1 MYRDTDGNFRSARV
15 LLVEQDRGPLAA
27 LGNRLIELGFKC
39 AACNTVSEAM
49 TRFETGNFDLV
60 VADLTMP
67 GLHGLSIVGL
77 IRSESAVPI
86 LVLTECAAGY
96 QRFTSGYRNVKLIEK
111 PVEPEVLLLHVR
123 NIFFK
128 ASGDAQLKVG

>member
-1 MYRDTDGNFRSARV
+1 
-15 LLVEQDRGPLAA
+15 
-27 LGNRLIELGFKC
+27 
-39 AACNTVSEAM
+39 M
-49 TRFETGNFDLV
+49 TRFETGNFELV

-86 LVLTECAAGY
+86 LVVTEKVADYA
-96 QRFTSGYRNVKLIEK
+96 RLISGYRNVKLIEK

-123 NIFFK
+123 NIFLND
-128 ASGDAQLKVG
+128 SGHDSQLKCG